1 MSDETPGPPPGVRRY
16 ARDGAV
22 VTYEATRC
30 RHAAECVRDL
40 PEVFD
45 TKRRPW
51 IQPQHA
57 SIDAL
62 DEVIARCPTRALGLV
77 RDPDARLTARER

>member
-1 MSDETPGPPPGVRRY
+1 MSDEAAGPPPGIRHY

-22 VTYEATRC
+22 VTYEASRC
-30 RHAAECVRDL
+30 RHAAECVRGL
-40 PEVFD
+40 PEVFA

-57 SIDAL
+57 SIEAL
-62 DEVIARCPTRALGLV
+62 DEVIARCPTRALKLV
-77 RDPDARLTARER
+77 RDAEARLPAPGR